1 MITILV
7 GIIIFVYLYKNSY
20 RFDEGLIAGGIVVG
34 IVLTICGILVPM
46 DGFSEPVVVEK
57 TLMPLRLDQETD
69 ETYYLKKSN
78 GNYVYAYDNS
88 ERYGLSGCAYEQDSI
103 GASYSTK
110 VYESEECTTPILKIF
125 TTKSKISWYSV
136 AGMWKN
142 EEYVFYVPM
151 GTKLEENKK

>member
-1 MITILV
+1 VITILV

-20 RFDEGLIAGGIVVG
+20 RFDEGLVAGGIVVG
-34 IVLTICGILVPM
+34 VVLIICAIFVPI

-57 TLMPLRLDQETD
+57 TLIPLRLEQETE

-88 ERYGLSGCAYEQDSI
+88 KQYGLTGSAYEQDSI
-103 GASYSTK
+103 NTSYSIK
-110 VYESEECTTPILKIF
+110 VYESEDCTIPIFKTF
-125 TTKSKISWYSV
+125 TTKSKISWYSI

-142 EEYVFYVPM
+142 TECVFYIPM
-151 GTKLEENKK
+151 GTKLEEE